1 LEFKTEE
8 NLDFSIEKYI
18 LKNKQITDLMEEE
31 RIQKQQEKRKKEAE
45 KERKRKEREEKNIKN
60 HDITELFEE
69 KLKEADNETNI
80 VNYIPNNKTN

>member
-8 NLDFSIEKYI
+8 NLDFNIKNYI
-18 LKNKQITDLMEEE
+18 LKSKQIADLMEEE
-31 RIQKQQEKRKKEAE
+31 RIQKEQEKREKEAK
-45 KERKRKEREEKNIKN
+45 KERKKKEREEKNIKN

-80 VNYIPNNKTN
+80 FNYVPNNKTN